1 MSAANDYEEFALIDM
16 PVNHNLSLNACRLLA
31 PMLNKCLHD
40 EFAEVAHADLYV
52 DGDEAAHIKIHI
64 NSFKYAMR
72 NGAKISQFSRQYLDD
87 ILLLIA
93 DVTAHNATSKFN

>member
-40 EFAEVAHADLYV
+40 EFAEVAHADL
-52 DGDEAAHIKIHI
+52 
-64 NSFKYAMR
+64 
-72 NGAKISQFSRQYLDD
+72 
-87 ILLLIA
+87 
-93 DVTAHNATSKFN
+93 